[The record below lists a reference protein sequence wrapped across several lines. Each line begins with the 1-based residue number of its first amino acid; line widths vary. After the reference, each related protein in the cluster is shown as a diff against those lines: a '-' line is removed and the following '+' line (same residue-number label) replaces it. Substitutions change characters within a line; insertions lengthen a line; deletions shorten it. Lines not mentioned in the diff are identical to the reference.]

1 MAKEDHQRRGRL
13 LISDCQLPIGEGK
26 ANPPSLKVC
35 RGSFEKL
42 VIGNWQLTMPK
53 GEIMAE
59 KKEFRVQAKQR
70 EGRGKNDARRARRE
84 GMVPITVYG
93 GGAETIAAVAPA
105 RDLAAILRSESARNT
120 IFTIEV
126 EGVGESEVMFHDRQ
140 IDPVKG
146 RLIHADLTR
155 LVKGQKIEVTVPLH
169 LVGEPIGVKERQGVL
184 EQIIRE
190 IDVRCEPRDIPDS
203 LDVDVSNLDVHDT
216 LHVSDIQVSEGVE
229 ILTDAEIV
237 IATVGIVKEEEAPA
251 PVI

>member
-1 MAKEDHQRRGRL
+1 
-13 LISDCQLPIGEGK
+13 
-26 ANPPSLKVC
+26 
-35 RGSFEKL
+35 
-42 VIGNWQLTMPK
+42 
-53 GEIMAE
+53 MAE
-59 KKEFRVQAKQR
+59 KKEYKVQAKVR
-70 EGRGKNDARRARRE
+70 EGRGKNDARRTRRD

-93 GGAETIAAVAPA
+93 GGAETVAAVAPL
-105 RDLAAILRSESARNT
+105 RDLAAILRSEAGRNT

-169 LVGEPIGVKERQGVL
+169 LVGEPIGVKEKQGVL

-190 IDVRCEPRDIPDS
+190 IDVRCEPREIPDS

-216 LHVSDIQVSEGVE
+216 LHVSDIKVAEGVE

-237 IATVGIVKEEEAPA
+237 IATVGIVKEEAAPA
-251 PVI
+251 PAAEGEEPVEPELIGKGKKEEEGAEESE